1 MDPPQPDQQIRQLA
15 FDFAGNSTDGL
26 SLWREQR
33 RASIR
38 RLGTELG
45 YPLGE
50 HCEVELQSGVILRGK
65 LVLDGEDLF
74 LSAERG
80 SAVLRVGEV
89 KFSIGEVD
97 SCVRID

>member
-33 RASIR
+33 RASIQ

-50 HCEVELQSGVILRGK
+50 QCELELQSGVVLRGK
-65 LVLDGEDLF
+65 LVLEGEDLF

-80 SAVLRVGEV
+80 SAQLRVGEHI
-89 KFSIGEVD
+89 FSIREID
-97 SCVRID
+97 SCRRID